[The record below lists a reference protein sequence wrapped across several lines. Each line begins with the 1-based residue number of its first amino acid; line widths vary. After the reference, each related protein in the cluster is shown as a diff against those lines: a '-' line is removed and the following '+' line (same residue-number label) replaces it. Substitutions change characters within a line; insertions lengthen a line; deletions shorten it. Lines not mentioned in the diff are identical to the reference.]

1 MRDTDPLLI
10 ELPMPIRS
18 PRLLMR
24 PWQRG
29 DGSALLEAKLESA
42 GIMRSIGPDACSAP
56 VTGYAQARL
65 ARVLRPR
72 CFARSRAT
80 PFEALGANR
89 LAVSHA
95 EGNDGSRQVIQ
106 KAGFEREGTTRRFY
120 LLNGSLTDSHHY
132 ARFGCDGLPDH
143 TTWG

>member
-1 MRDTDPLLI
+1 MF
-10 ELPMPIRS
+10 S
-18 PRLLMR
+18 
-24 PWQRG
+24 
-29 DGSALLEAKLESA
+29 
-42 GIMRSIGPDACSAP
+42 
-56 VTGYAQARL
+56 TGYWIRTSEAGKGL
-65 ARVLRPR
+65 ATEMLCALTRY
-72 CFARSRAT
+72 A
-80 PFEALGANR
+80 FEALGANR

-106 KAGFEREGTTRRFY
+106 KAGFEREGTTRQFY